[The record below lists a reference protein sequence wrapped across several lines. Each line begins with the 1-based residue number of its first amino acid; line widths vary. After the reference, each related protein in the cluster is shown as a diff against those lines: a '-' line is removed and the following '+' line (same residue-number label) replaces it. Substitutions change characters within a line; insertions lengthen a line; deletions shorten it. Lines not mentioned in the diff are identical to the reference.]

1 MCVYISILKDVFRKV
16 VRTILFPKSDTFFK
30 VFLQTGPD
38 KNA

>member
-1 MCVYISILKDVFRKV
+1 MCVYISILKEVFRKV
-16 VRTILFPKSDTFFK
+16 VRTILFPKNDAFFK